1 MRWGVNWQLVT
12 GERRKKSLW
21 SPPPPALLDSPTP
34 PTACSHLLT
43 VKSTLSKW
51 ELHSSFSFFEDLWYA
66 GLGCRT
72 FGCQQ
77 VRFAGGSPDKPQV
90 PPSLGQAGSIPSEPG
105 SSCCKLMVH
114 PPPHTHTFRPRPHP
128 AYCRNYSSAPW
139 LHALQ
144 LCWLNSSTLYQQ
156 VKTCGCCLTEGGV
169 RNSTKHTQLY

>member
-21 SPPPPALLDSPTP
+21 SPPPPSSTRLPLPQLAPIYSLSRALFLNGSCTLLFLFLRIFGMRDWDAEPLGVSRWGLREAVQTSLRSHPLWVKRGQSLLNLVHHVVNWWSTP
-34 PTACSHLLT
+34 PT
-43 VKSTLSKW
+43 
-51 ELHSSFSFFEDLWYA
+51 
-66 GLGCRT
+66 
-72 FGCQQ
+72 
-77 VRFAGGSPDKPQV
+77 
-90 PPSLGQAGSIPSEPG
+90 
-105 SSCCKLMVH
+105 
-114 PPPHTHTFRPRPHP
+114 HTHTFRPRPHP

-139 LHALQ
+139 LHKLQ

>member
-1 MRWGVNWQLVT
+1 MAT
-12 GERRKKSLW
+12 GDRREKEEIPVKF
-21 SPPPPALLDSPTP
+21 PPALLDSPTP

-114 PPPHTHTFRPRPHP
+114 PPPHTHTPSGPGHTRPTVGIIRLPHGFMR
-128 AYCRNYSSAPW
+128 CSSAG
-139 LHALQ
+139 LTVR
-144 LCWLNSSTLYQQ
+144 LCIS
-156 VKTCGCCLTEGGV
+156 
-169 RNSTKHTQLY
+169 R